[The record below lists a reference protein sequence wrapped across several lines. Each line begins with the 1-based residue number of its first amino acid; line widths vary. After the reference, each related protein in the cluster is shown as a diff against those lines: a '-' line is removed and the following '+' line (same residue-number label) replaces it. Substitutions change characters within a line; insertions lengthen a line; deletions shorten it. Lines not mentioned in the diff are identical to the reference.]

1 MKTYHKI
8 FKNNSDL
15 STYLDNPD
23 PLAVYNKELLNR
35 LAQAKNMDELH
46 EAKISVLRDF
56 CDIYVFDVKDA
67 EFPEPVGHFDS
78 EEEKNDFIRKKILL
92 QDMVRYLGDIYKRY
106 HTLIYEKNGTLPEIQ
121 LENLAIDYGEIYQKA
136 MEDYIDAIVNKK
148 PHAVAA
154 SFVLP
159 SLIERGL
166 VINLQNRMLYKSIC
180 RLPDKDN
187 LKKPLD
193 DDEKEYMDVFLY
205 NRSGF
210 QFNARESYVM
220 GKMYALFVREGALEK
235 SAENEMILTGTGRIG
250 KRKLTRTLGTLIRT
264 DFAKKEIL
272 PEYQEIIEDI
282 FARLNIRNCIMHG
295 LGETFDYL
303 NIGLVAIMFQMLW
316 DIAMCE
322 VFKD

>member
-35 LAQAKNMDELH
+35 LSQAKNMDELH
-46 EAKISVLRDF
+46 EVKISILRDF
-56 CDIYVFDVKDA
+56 CDIYAFDVKDA

-78 EEEKNDFIRKKILL
+78 EEEKNNFIKKKILL
-92 QDMVRYLGDIYKRY
+92 QDVVRYLGDVYKRY

-121 LENLAIDYGEIYQKA
+121 LKNLAIDYGEIYQKA

-148 PHAVAA
+148 THAVTA

-303 NIGLVAIMFQMLW
+303 NIGLVAIMFQLLW

-322 VFKD
+322 IFKD